1 MQPTKSQ
8 QNAWHKI
15 NQAKVQQQINN
26 SSNMGD
32 LSRRIVELID
42 KKLILGK
49 LIECGINHDSKKTT
63 TLTVRFERSPY

>member
-1 MQPTKSQ
+1 MQSIKSQ

-42 KKLILGK
+42 NKLILGK
-49 LIECGINHDSKKTT
+49 LIECGIDHDSKKTT